1 ASGASVRHRDADGGA
16 RAEDGPA
23 AQGPG
28 GGTVREAADR
38 RRPGQVSVRDTPEA
52 LGYGSQDGPDPRWG
66 WRGADAGFSPPAIRP
81 QLGGRG
87 GVFDALAPGSAPGR
101 RRLRPGDPSRHDLDA
116 LVAQSSIDWKRAQ
129 FDPQVRDSRP

>member
-52 LGYGSQDGPDPRWG
+52 LGYGSQDGRDPRWG

-87 GVFDALAPGSAPGR
+87 GVFDAPGARLSAGAWKTPP
-101 RRLRPGDPSRHDLDA
+101 RPPESA
-116 LVAQSSIDWKRAQ
+116 
-129 FDPQVRDSRP
+129 